1 MKLLLCLLALALCSC
16 SRSGYSGVVSEV
28 KETHSAVLVDLDG
41 NYPNQKMVLYVPL
54 ETAKRWHSIHP
65 NGWPK
70 RGTQVSATG
79 AVTQYKDHPE
89 IVINDPAQVSW

>member
-16 SRSGYSGVVSEV
+16 SRSGYIGIVSEI
-28 KETHSAVLVDLDG
+28 KETRSSVLIDLDG
-41 NYPNQKMVLYVPL
+41 NYPNQKMIFFVPL
-54 ETAKRWHSIHP
+54 ETAKQWRSVHP

-70 RGTQVSATG
+70 RGTM
-79 AVTQYKDHPE
+79 VTASGTVMEYKGRRE